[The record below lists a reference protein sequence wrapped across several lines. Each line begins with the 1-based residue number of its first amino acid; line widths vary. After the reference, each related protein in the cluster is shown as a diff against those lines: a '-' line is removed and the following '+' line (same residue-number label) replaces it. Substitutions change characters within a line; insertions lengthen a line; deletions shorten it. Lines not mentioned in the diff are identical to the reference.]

1 MPGAALVVNRRKW
14 HGICPK
20 NGRKKTSLL
29 QVRHVR
35 KPRYVSCKQ
44 CFYQML
50 STCKVYIILKKTIE
64 APNKN
69 HEKRRGWHQNRSA
82 AQNSNKNCGTPN
94 SWMVESSNS
103 PLKWDDFGVALFQET
118 SILWLL
124 CRYTHMRIDIQ
135 IQTNPIYTK
144 GGQIIFIFFSVLG
157 PASLLFCFS
166 AFCYSAFPCFS
177 AYVILCLCF
186 STFLLLCFF
195 ASSSLLLCLRFS
207 AFPCFSLLFPAF
219 LLLLCCYSRFF
230 LCFSYCR

>member
-1 MPGAALVVNRRKW
+1 MNHFETIWLKQCHFYQPWRKSWFLYATYKNGDWGDGLWHYFSHIRFFGSCFSRCHLMPGAALVVNRRKW

-144 GGQIIFIFFSVLG
+144 GGQIIFFFFFPFWVLLLCFSASLLFAILLF
-157 PASLLFCFS
+157 PASLLM
-166 AFCYSAFPCFS
+166 
-177 AYVILCLCF
+177 
-186 STFLLLCFF
+186 
-195 ASSSLLLCLRFS
+195 
-207 AFPCFSLLFPAF
+207 
-219 LLLLCCYSRFF
+219 
-230 LCFSYCR
+230 